1 MNVNRKSI
9 PHHFGLIKMA
19 TLIMPKVFLQMVIV
33 VRFNSDLDGLIV
45 KKGSLIIEVMLSL
58 LVLGV
63 IVFTLGGLYH

>member
-1 MNVNRKSI
+1 
-9 PHHFGLIKMA
+9 MA
-19 TLIMPKVFLQMVIV
+19 TLTMPKVFSQMVII